1 MNGHYNNTLKNLL
14 ATNNGAADLDWMV
27 RNKIDTQG
35 WDSCTFYD
43 NGTLLGKS
51 NFPTFVLNAYNKKI
65 KCGIP
70 WSSDSEVNQ
79 AINYNKAQTDTRK
92 KLTHLVSELEDYGSG
107 NVTPTQFKAL
117 LENNY
122 LKASAAG
129 LKFGV
134 YNGWTKQWDVVV
146 KNSDFLLLHCYISST
161 NMASGKAIYDY
172 IQGRLSLI
180 ATEAKKIGKIYPVSI
195 IFSSEASF
203 GGTYFKTNPW
213 LKPYQL
219 LMPEY
224 DKRATAAMRSNI
236 IMDGAY
242 FFVSKTSKVSKP

>member
-1 MNGHYNNTLKNLL
+1 
-14 ATNNGAADLDWMV
+14 
-27 RNKIDTQG
+27 
-35 WDSCTFYD
+35 
-43 NGTLLGKS
+43 
-51 NFPTFVLNAYNKKI
+51 
-65 KCGIP
+65 
-70 WSSDSEVNQ
+70 
-79 AINYNKAQTDTRK
+79 
-92 KLTHLVSELEDYGSG
+92 
-107 NVTPTQFKAL
+107 
-117 LENNY
+117 
-122 LKASAAG
+122 
-129 LKFGV
+129 
-134 YNGWTKQWDVVV
+134 
-146 KNSDFLLLHCYISST
+146 
-161 NMASGKAIYDY
+161 MASGKAIYDY

>member
-14 ATNNGAADLDWMV
+14 STSNGASDLDWMV

-35 WDSCTFYD
+35 WDSCTLYD

-51 NFPTFVLNAYNKKI
+51 NFPTFVMNAYNKKI

-92 KLTHLVSELEDYGSG
+92 KLTHLVSELEDYGNG

-146 KNSDFLLLHCYISST
+146 KNRDILLL
-161 NMASGKAIYDY
+161 N
-172 IQGRLSLI
+172 
-180 ATEAKKIGKIYPVSI
+180 
-195 IFSSEASF
+195 
-203 GGTYFKTNPW
+203 
-213 LKPYQL
+213 
-219 LMPEY
+219 
-224 DKRATAAMRSNI
+224 
-236 IMDGAY
+236 
-242 FFVSKTSKVSKP
+242 